1 MSTKADAIRGA
12 LNILGNKTGNTAT
25 VRTAGAKSALDLLAD
40 STLDELIEN
49 QVNLR
54 EVAVK
59 LFNWGPEPKATKNVI
74 RALNT
79 ALNTPGKYSHAVEV
93 TGYISALSPLLQ
105 PDRLVR
111 LFSLVNEVETAFAP
125 NRYTLQLS
133 HKMSRLLSRYPEDRR
148 EKLAHSLWVESHTG
162 RWWDLTAGDN
172 VFNNQEQPAALKPAE
187 AKKRFINRTLTWSP
201 DAAAKLSTMLRD
213 KEIIEA
219 LDEYNDDL
227 AHELPVDPDTAVLA
241 SNLPWLTPVERPESP
256 IGSLLDTVQ
265 TLVKELDYE
274 LPEKPKKFSEL
285 FPNIR
290 MYGGKQFP
298 FPASVYMRDNV
309 VLVPG
314 VVGSIIQDSV
324 RLAENRDYMGNCTWS
339 YKDRMEAGSYVLYRI
354 TAQNGDI
361 YNASMNLRNGKWSVS
376 EVNSRFNRSNV
387 PQIVHTAFAEF
398 VKSLPVVDPRETQ
411 ERIEVYKKLSKMAE
425 ADYKF
430 AVV

>member
-12 LNILGNKTGNTAT
+12 LSILGNKTGNTAT

-40 STLDELIEN
+40 STLAELIED

-79 ALNTPGKYSHAVEV
+79 ALNTPEKYSHAVEL
-93 TGYISALSPLLQ
+93 TGYLSALSPLLQ

-133 HKMSRLLSRYPEDRR
+133 HKMSRLLSSYSEDRR
-148 EKLAHSLWVESHTG
+148 EKLAHSLWVEAHQG
-162 RWWDLTAGDN
+162 RWWDLTAGDGM
-172 VFNNQEQPAALKPAE
+172 FANQDQPAALKPTE
-187 AKKRFINRTLTWSP
+187 AKKLFINRTLAWSP
-201 DAAAKLSTMLRD
+201 DAAAKLSTFARD

-227 AHELPVDPDTAVLA
+227 AREKPADPDTAVLA
-241 SNLPWLTPVERPESP
+241 SNLSWLNPTERPESP

-265 TLVKELDYE
+265 ELVTELDYE

-285 FPNIR
+285 FPNVR

-298 FPASVYMRDNV
+298 FTSSVYMRDNV

-314 VVGSIIQDSV
+314 VIASIVQDSI
-324 RLAENRDYMGNCTWS
+324 RLAENGKYMGNCTWS
-339 YKDRMEAGSYVLYRI
+339 YKKRMESGSYVLYRI

-361 YNASMNLRNGKWSVS
+361 YNGAMTLSGDKWNVS
-376 EVNSRFNRSNV
+376 EINSRFNRGQV
-387 PQIVHTAFAEF
+387 PQDVRTAFSAF
-398 VKSLPVVDPRETQ
+398 VKAMPPVDQRERETRT
-411 ERIEVYKKLSKMAE
+411 EMYKKLGRMAE
-425 ADYKF
+425 KDYQY

>member
-1 MSTKADAIRGA
+1 
-12 LNILGNKTGNTAT
+12 
-25 VRTAGAKSALDLLAD
+25 
-40 STLDELIEN
+40 
-49 QVNLR
+49 
-54 EVAVK
+54 
-59 LFNWGPEPKATKNVI
+59 
-74 RALNT
+74 
-79 ALNTPGKYSHAVEV
+79 
-93 TGYISALSPLLQ
+93 
-105 PDRLVR
+105 
-111 LFSLVNEVETAFAP
+111 
-125 NRYTLQLS
+125 
-133 HKMSRLLSRYPEDRR
+133 
-148 EKLAHSLWVESHTG
+148 
-162 RWWDLTAGDN
+162 LTAGDN

-187 AKKRFINRTLTWSP
+187 AKKLFINRTLTWSP

-361 YNASMNLRNGKWSVS
+361 YNASMNLRNGKWSVG

-387 PQIVHTAFAEF
+387 PTIVRTAFAEF

-411 ERIEVYKKLSKMAE
+411 ERVEVYKKLSKMAE